1 MIERLT
7 GTLVEA
13 QADSCVLD
21 VNGVG
26 YLLGISLST
35 RSSLPPVGT
44 PAVRLFCVMR
54 VKEDAISLFGF
65 STVEE
70 RALFERL
77 TAVSGVGPK
86 GALAILSAF
95 SPVDLAAIVAS
106 GDASRLTEA
115 KGIGKKT
122 ANRLLVDLEGS
133 FANDPVLRDLAGTSP
148 GAPAAPARGASA
160 AFVEAKEAL
169 MSLGFTEREVVLAFE
184 DASGDERLEDLVAL
198 GLKRLGG
205 GAG

>member
-86 GALAILSAF
+86 GALAILSVF

-148 GAPAAPARGASA
+148 GAPAAPARSASA

-184 DASGDERLEDLVAL
+184 DASGDECLEDLVAL